1 MQVHAFGQSS
11 EGHFEHNGS
20 TGTRRR
26 GDDIGRDFAG
36 GRHGTTDEIFH
47 DKYITCLLPIP
58 DMKLIASA
66 GRDKK
71 MCLWEMET
79 LKGKSVHA
87 GPHGHT
93 MAINSLEW
101 YEDSRLILSAGMDH
115 DIFIWNP
122 IVKER
127 IFKLQG
133 HTHALV
139 GVKHLKG
146 TNQIVSADISG
157 MVKVWDV
164 RTFTPIQSFNCPPLN
179 EVKAFSLAWP
189 PKRIVAAGRSMKIF
203 DYEEPTNNHLADD
216 SPAIGVLYNPVFYTF
231 ITAHAKAIKIWDATT
246 GAFKTKF
253 RGGNNIAM
261 LGDIT
266 CMCLDDRKRKLFFGT
281 SRGKLRTL
289 NAKNGA
295 ISRKFRKE

>member
-127 IFKLQG
+127 IFKL
-133 HTHALV
+133 
-139 GVKHLKG
+139 
-146 TNQIVSADISG
+146 
-157 MVKVWDV
+157 
-164 RTFTPIQSFNCPPLN
+164 
-179 EVKAFSLAWP
+179 
-189 PKRIVAAGRSMKIF
+189 
-203 DYEEPTNNHLADD
+203 
-216 SPAIGVLYNPVFYTF
+216 
-231 ITAHAKAIKIWDATT
+231 
-246 GAFKTKF
+246 
-253 RGGNNIAM
+253 
-261 LGDIT
+261 
-266 CMCLDDRKRKLFFGT
+266 
-281 SRGKLRTL
+281 
-289 NAKNGA
+289 
-295 ISRKFRKE
+295 